1 MSEPRSN
8 RNASTGGRNHS
19 GRPIAFVLW
28 YGLMAAGGLGF
39 GTIGDRR
46 PFGEGFLVHPLVL
59 FFVLVGVAL
68 LALRIVLARPV
79 PEIISDRALVL
90 GCVVGLAAFL
100 AGNFL
105 GTYLLTPR

>member
-1 MSEPRSN
+1 MIEPRSN
-8 RNASTGGRNHS
+8 RSSTGGRAQP
-19 GRPIAFVLW
+19 GRPIVLVLW

-39 GTIGDRR
+39 GAIGDRR
-46 PFGEGFLVHPLVL
+46 PLGPGMLFHPLVL
-59 FFVLVGVAL
+59 YFVVAGVAL

-90 GCVVGLAAFL
+90 GCVAGSAAFL

-105 GTYLLTPR
+105 AAHILLR

>member
-1 MSEPRSN
+1 MSEPRS
-8 RNASTGGRNHS
+8 RRIPTGGRDHP
-19 GRPIAFVLW
+19 GRPIAFILW

-46 PFGEGFLVHPLVL
+46 PLGEGFLFHPLVM
-59 FFVLVGVAL
+59 FFLTVGIAL

-79 PEIISDRALVL
+79 PKIISDRALVF